1 MSQDGSSFWLRNRYL
16 VHVFGRP
23 RLVASILVGIA
34 AYMLMPVLWHFSTH
48 LLMAWNIGTWLYIV
62 LAVWMMS
69 RATGTSIRRNA
80 VRTDE
85 SRFIVLTLAIL
96 ATIASVGAIF
106 AQLSAVKDAQGY
118 LEALHLGL
126 ATATIQSAWI
136 FIHLIFAQHYA
147 HEFFVERDIEKAL
160 PEEARGGLRFPDTRQ
175 PTYLDFLY
183 HSFVIGCASQTADVE
198 TTSRPMR
205 VITLIHGV
213 ISFFFNTTILALTI
227 NIGSGLI

>member
-34 AYMLMPVLWHFSTH
+34 AYLLMPVLWHFSTR
-48 LLMAWNIGTWLYIV
+48 LLMACNIGTWLYIV

-106 AQLSAVKDAQGY
+106 AQLSAVKDAQ
-118 LEALHLGL
+118 AHSR
-126 ATATIQSAWI
+126 SAWRRR
-136 FIHLIFAQHYA
+136 HGCLTPGA
-147 HEFFVERDIEKAL
+147 
-160 PEEARGGLRFPDTRQ
+160 TR
-175 PTYLDFLY
+175 
-183 HSFVIGCASQTADVE
+183 A
-198 TTSRPMR
+198 
-205 VITLIHGV
+205 
-213 ISFFFNTTILALTI
+213 
-227 NIGSGLI
+227 